1 MAELEEFQS
10 RNEAILRSIID
21 GTEYVALP
29 QSRIEELL
37 LQLKEVIVTGG
48 GSVSPED
55 IQAAIEAYL
64 NSHDADIVTE
74 QELSDALAGYYD
86 KDTID
91 TALAEKQATLTA
103 GDNITIATVNGVLTI
118 SADTPAPTDVQVQTA
133 VDNYLDQN
141 GVVFNTSAEITE
153 VLNGN

>member
-1 MAELEEFQS
+1 MTELEEFQS

-37 LQLKEVIVTGG
+37 LQLKEVIFAGG

-55 IQAAIEAYL
+55 IQAAIEEYL
-64 NSHDADIVTE
+64 NSHEADIVTE

-86 KDTID
+86 KDAVD
-91 TALAEKQATLTA
+91 TALNAKQDALTA
-103 GDNITIATVNGVLTI
+103 GDNVSIATVNGVLTI

-141 GVVFNTSAEITE
+141 GVVFITREEITE
-153 VLNGN
+153 VLNG